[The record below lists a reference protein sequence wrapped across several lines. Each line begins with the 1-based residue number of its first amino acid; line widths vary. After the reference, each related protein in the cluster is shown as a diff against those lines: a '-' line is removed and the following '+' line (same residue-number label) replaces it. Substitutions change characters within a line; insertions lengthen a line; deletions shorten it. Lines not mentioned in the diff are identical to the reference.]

1 MSPGL
6 ALPLLVLSL
15 AVTLSAARL
24 FARRL
29 DRLGIAFGL
38 PEALIGLLTALA
50 ADGPEISSALVAL
63 AKGEHAVSVGVVVGS
78 NAFNLAAMV
87 GLSALLAGAVRLRR
101 ATLVLEGTMAVAAT
115 LLAAAVLL
123 GALAPLV
130 GAILLACVGV
140 PYLATL
146 IDGPGI
152 VARLPLPARAGGA
165 LAAALAEREGT
176 QAQREPRRETRG
188 HRARWIASDVAL
200 ILLGSFGMVQ
210 AAVALGGRWGISGT
224 LIGVLVLGP
233 LTSIPNALTGVRL
246 GLGRRGAALVSE
258 TLNSNTINLV
268 AGILIPALLVAVSA
282 SSTLDRLNL
291 AWLVGMTAVCLGCLS
306 RPRGAGR
313 GAGALLVLLYA
324 GFVVAQLTV
333 S

>member
-1 MSPGL
+1 MSPWL

-15 AVTLSAARL
+15 AVTLGAARM

-29 DRLGIAFGL
+29 DRLGLALGL
-38 PEALIGLLTALA
+38 PEALVGLLTALA
-50 ADGPEISSALVAL
+50 ADGPEVSSALVAL
-63 AKGEHAVSVGVVVGS
+63 AKGERGVGVGVVVGS

-87 GLSALLAGAVRLRR
+87 GVSALLAGAVRLPR
-101 ATLVLEGTMAVAAT
+101 AALAIEGTMAAAAT

-123 GALAPLV
+123 GVLAPFV
-130 GAILLACVGV
+130 GVILLACVGV
-140 PYLATL
+140 PYLAML
-146 IDGPGI
+146 LDGPGF
-152 VARLPLPARAGGA
+152 VRRLPLPAAAGAA
-165 LAAALAEREGT
+165 LAAALAEREGSEP
-176 QAQREPRRETRG
+176 QRAEVGETRA
-188 HRARWIASDVAL
+188 HRAEWIVSDVAL

-210 AAVALGGRWGISGT
+210 AAVALGGRWGVSGT

-233 LTSIPNALTGVRL
+233 LTSIPNAMTGVRL

-268 AGILIPALLVAVSA
+268 AGVMIPALLITVTA

-291 AWLVGMTAVCLGCLS
+291 AWLVAMTAVCLGCLVS
-306 RPRGAGR
+306 ARGARRGAGV
-313 GAGALLVLLYA
+313 ALVGLYV
-324 GFVVAQLTV
+324 GFAIVQLTV

>member
-15 AVTLSAARL
+15 AVTLGAARM

-29 DRLGIAFGL
+29 DRLGVALGL
-38 PEALIGLLTALA
+38 PEAVVGLLTALA
-50 ADGPEISSALVAL
+50 ADGPEVSSALVAL
-63 AKGEHAVSVGVVVGS
+63 AKGDHGVGVGVVVGS
-78 NAFNLAAMV
+78 NAFNLAAMI
-87 GLSALLAGAVRLRR
+87 GLSALLAGAVRLHR
-101 ATLVLEGTMAVAAT
+101 AALAIEGTMAAAAT

-123 GALAPLV
+123 GVLAPFV
-130 GAILLACVGV
+130 GVILLGCVGV

-146 IDGPGI
+146 LDGPGF
-152 VARLPLPARAGGA
+152 VRRLPLPAGAGGA
-165 LAAALAEREGT
+165 LVAALAEREGSEPQRA
-176 QAQREPRRETRG
+176 QAGETRA
-188 HRARWIASDVAL
+188 HRAEWILSDVAL

-210 AAVALGGRWGISGT
+210 AAVALGGHWGVSGT

-268 AGILIPALLVAVSA
+268 AGVMIPALLIAVTA

-291 AWLVGMTAVCLGCLS
+291 AWLVGMTVVCLGCLA
-306 RPRGAGR
+306 PARGAGR
-313 GAGALLVLLYA
+313 GAGIALVGLYV
-324 GFVVAQLTV
+324 GFVVVQLTV

>member
-15 AVTLSAARL
+15 AVTLGAARM

-29 DRLGIAFGL
+29 DRLGVALGL
-38 PEALIGLLTALA
+38 PEALVGLLTALA
-50 ADGPEISSALVAL
+50 ADGPEVSSALVAL
-63 AKGEHAVSVGVVVGS
+63 AKGEHGVGVGVVVGS

-87 GLSALLAGAVRLRR
+87 GVSALLAGAVRLPR
-101 ATLVLEGTMAVAAT
+101 AALAIEGTMAAAAT
-115 LLAAAVLL
+115 LLGVAVLL

-140 PYLATL
+140 PYVATL
-146 IDGPGI
+146 LDGPEL
-152 VARLPLPARAGGA
+152 VRHLPLPAGAG
-165 LAAALAEREGT
+165 AALAEREGSEPER
-176 QAQREPRRETRG
+176 AQVGETRV
-188 HRARWIASDVAL
+188 HRAEWIVADVAL

-210 AAVALGGRWGISGT
+210 AAVALGGHWGVSGT

-233 LTSIPNALTGVRL
+233 LTSIPNAMTGVRL

-268 AGILIPALLVAVSA
+268 AGVMIPALLITVTA
-282 SSTLDRLNL
+282 SSTLDRVNL
-291 AWLVGMTAVCLGCLS
+291 AWLVAMTAVCLGCLA
-306 RPRGAGR
+306 RARGAGR
-313 GAGALLVLLYA
+313 GAGIALVGLSV
-324 GFVVAQLTV
+324 GFVIVQLTV